1 MNDFSCPSR
10 NQLFYSNDKLIA
22 VLGQKPVR
30 LFQTKDVLLGQIR
43 TSPSLLQ
50 VDHANTVLAVL
61 EKQCTAPQAYLPFG
75 YSKITE
81 QTNIGFTGQLRD
93 SVSGNYLLGN
103 GKVLY
108 NTLTMCRNR
117 ADELSPFGAGGI
129 NSYSYSEGDP
139 VNFFDPS
146 GHSRTGLLAR
156 IRTRGLKQAMEKVGL
171 EDEFRSDIV
180 ANIHRP
186 YYQVNVDR
194 LRPSSSTSTII
205 TESFFITRTN
215 PNSAPQG
222 SFGPGIPLLGRFG
235 LGKNYIH
242 VKSASY
248 TSASTTPRPSSSSS
262 SSSTYDPG
270 PPPSYIE
277 AMAKHNTRPQ
287 YATSL
292 PPSYE
297 HATLSQPQSS
307 QAGSGPNLMLVPQRS
322 YLGIQKTAVRQDI
335 A

>member
-103 GKVLY
+103 GKALY

-117 ADELSPFGAGGI
+117 VDELSPFGAGGL

-146 GHSRTGLLAR
+146 GHFRIGLLAW
-156 IRTRGLKQAMEKVGL
+156 IRTRGLKRAMEKIGL
-171 EDEFRSDIV
+171 ADQLRSDIV

-186 YYQVNVDR
+186 DYEVNQVHTHPGTPTITTER
-194 LRPSSSTSTII
+194 FII
-205 TESFFITRTN
+205 THTKTN
-215 PNSAPQG
+215 SIPQE
-222 SFGPGIPLLGRFG
+222 SFGPGIPRLGRFG
-235 LGKNYIH
+235 LGKNYI
-242 VKSASY
+242 SLIS
-248 TSASTTPRPSSSSS
+248 TSTSTTTITTPRP
-262 SSSTYDPG
+262 TPRPRPIYHPA
-270 PPPSYIE
+270 PPPNYRE
-277 AMAKHNTRPQ
+277 AMAEHNTRPQ
-287 YATSL
+287 YVTSP

-297 HATLSQPQSS
+297 HATGPQLQSS
-307 QAGSGPNLMLVPQRS
+307 QAGSGPNWMLFPQLS
-322 YLGIQKTAVRQDI
+322 YLGVQNASVRR